1 MAVLSQLKVHGSRFL
16 CVHDIFIHEVRLPA
30 RRIRSQRE
38 EKIYLRQSTGVLI
51 PLLFICLCATAW
63 FKMQR
68 VNGKEKPQ
76 RRSEAV
82 NKRIVVSNR
91 LLVAE
96 VVGVP

>member
-1 MAVLSQLKVHGSRFL
+1 MA
-16 CVHDIFIHEVRLPA
+16 
-30 RRIRSQRE
+30 
-38 EKIYLRQSTGVLI
+38 GVLI

-68 VNGKEKPQ
+68 VNGKEKRK

>member
-1 MAVLSQLKVHGSRFL
+1 MRSACPLVVYAANAKKKSISGKAV
-16 CVHDIFIHEVRLPA
+16 A
-30 RRIRSQRE
+30 
-38 EKIYLRQSTGVLI
+38 GVLI

-68 VNGKEKPQ
+68 VNGKEKRK